1 MEALAMMQV
10 LDMKYQFEH
19 HTYFHD
25 TDTLLSFVLRQ
36 ASISINTINVN
47 IPYYMP

>member
-1 MEALAMMQV
+1 MMQV

-25 TDTLLSFVLRQ
+25 RDIPLSFVLRQ
-36 ASISINTINVN
+36 ASISTDTTNVN